1 MIQRMDIT
9 NIIEEMRIPWDSEVN
24 VIDVY
29 NGINAYCKQNHTRP
43 RAHKWAINGNNILT
57 VDGEKYLRVGPLVY
71 AAYLTEPSEYE
82 EAIMA
87 RQEQYM
93 PD

>member
-9 NIIEEMRIPWDSEVN
+9 NIIREMRIPWDSDVN
-24 VIDVY
+24 VVDVY
-29 NGINAYCKQNHTRP
+29 NGIMDYCRQHQTPP
-43 RAHKWAINGNNILT
+43 RAHAWAVNDNNVLT
-57 VDGEKYLRVGPLVY
+57 VDGQKYLRVGPLVY
-71 AAYLTEPSEYE
+71 APYFIEPSEYE

-87 RQEQYM
+87 RQERYM